1 MLLVLEAL
9 AAPDACFAEGAVRR
23 PEPEVAPP
31 LLPGALD
38 WGEAE
43 LAVFDP
49 DAEDP
54 PAAGCALRDAEE
66 FAPAEPEAGVSEPEA
81 GVPGPEAAGAV
92 ELAEFDA
99 PLDAGAEGACPAGAG
114 IEGSVSMRSAA
125 TGAGPAGPQLQ

>member
-1 MLLVLEAL
+1 VVLVLEAL

-31 LLPGALD
+31 LLPGVLD
-38 WGEAE
+38 REEVGSAAFE
-43 LAVFDP
+43 P
-49 DAEDP
+49 DAADP
-54 PAAGCALRDAEE
+54 SPAGCALRDAEE
-66 FAPAEPEAGVSEPEA
+66 FAPAEPEAGLSEPEA
-81 GVPGPEAAGAV
+81 GVPGPEAAGACEV
-92 ELAEFDA
+92 AEFDA